1 MQERPLSEFKEGERG
16 KIKKITGDGI
26 LKKRLMEMGFTRG
39 TELEVVKYAPL
50 TDPIECVL
58 KGYHV
63 SIRRDEAQH
72 VIMKK

>member
-1 MQERPLSEFKEGERG
+1 
-16 KIKKITGDGI
+16 
-26 LKKRLMEMGFTRG
+26 MGFTRG